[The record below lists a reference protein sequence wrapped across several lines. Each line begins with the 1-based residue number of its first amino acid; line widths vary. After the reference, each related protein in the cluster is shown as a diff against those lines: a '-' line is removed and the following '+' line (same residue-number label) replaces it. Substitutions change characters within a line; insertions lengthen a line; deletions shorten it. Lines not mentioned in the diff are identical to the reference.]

1 MVWCEIK
8 EVADKKLNRNI
19 QVIPDLGILLV
30 LMIKYEKQLWESSP
44 LLPAIFVQK
53 AALSNAQEFHYSR
66 PYLSSLVIKLAQND
80 AHRKAMWKPNL
91 MQC

>member
-30 LMIKYEKQLWESSP
+30 LMIKYEKQL
-44 LLPAIFVQK
+44 
-53 AALSNAQEFHYSR
+53 
-66 PYLSSLVIKLAQND
+66 
-80 AHRKAMWKPNL
+80 
-91 MQC
+91 